1 MTAFRIDRISRD
13 GGVAEATAAMRA
25 ARIGAGRVGRRAAA
39 VYGWLSGP
47 PVTDL
52 ERDRA
57 ALAAARNFPGR
68 RGPFI

>member
-1 MTAFRIDRISRD
+1 MTAFRIDRISRN
-13 GGVAEATAAMRA
+13 GGVAESPAAMRA
-25 ARIGAGRVGRRAAA
+25 TRRIGRRAAA

-47 PVTDL
+47 AVTEL

>member
-1 MTAFRIDRISRD
+1 MTAFRIDRVSRN
-13 GGVAEATAAMRA
+13 GGVAESPA
-25 ARIGAGRVGRRAAA
+25 ARRVAGRVGRRAAA

-47 PVTDL
+47 PVTGL